1 MKAWKDS
8 RKETGSGVNHSLQNI
23 LNLFVNLSFSGNKS
37 RKKWRKK
44 TEFCPSVI
52 YVTNPKTNLC
62 RCRRR
67 RRPTI
72 ATGAVEYQR
81 ILTEMGHRL

>member
-1 MKAWKDS
+1 M
-8 RKETGSGVNHSLQNI
+8 G
-23 LNLFVNLSFSGNKS
+23 
-37 RKKWRKK
+37 KK

-52 YVTNPKTNLC
+52 YVTNPKTILC
-62 RCRRR
+62 RCH

-72 ATGAVEYQR
+72 ANCAVEYPP

>member
-1 MKAWKDS
+1 M
-8 RKETGSGVNHSLQNI
+8 GSEVINHSLQNI
-23 LNLFVNLSFSGNKS
+23 LKLFANLSSSGNHPRYK
-37 RKKWRKK
+37 RGKE

-52 YVTNPKTNLC
+52 NVTNPKTIL
-62 RCRRR
+62 CRRR

-72 ATGAVEYQR
+72 ANSAVEYPP